1 MTAHIMCVL
10 TFKLFNKM
18 WSFRTWTDNSH
29 ISYKN
34 VPELRQFI
42 QAGFSKKEAA
52 ELVDLVFK
60 VIKDTLARGEK
71 VKISGFGNFSIR
83 DKSTRIGRNPQ
94 TGEAMEI
101 SARRVLTFKPSQV
114 LKEDVT
120 IRYAH
125 RLDEAGNED
134 TTQPAREG
142 TSRAL
147 SSFHTNTDDPSE
159 SNHDDDFNDRDD
171 Y

>member
-1 MTAHIMCVL
+1 MSL
-10 TFKLFNKM
+10 TKADIVE
-18 WSFRTWTDNSH
+18 RV
-29 ISYKN
+29 YK
-34 VPELRQFI
+34 E
-42 QAGFSKKEAA
+42 AGFSKKEAA
-52 ELVDLVFK
+52 DLVDLVFK
-60 VIKDTLARGEK
+60 VIKDTLAKGEK

-94 TGEAMEI
+94 TGDAMEI

-120 IRYAH
+120 VRYAH
-125 RLDEAGNED
+125 RLNDKGDED
-134 TTQPAREG
+134 TSLPPRDG

-147 SSFHTNTDDPSE
+147 SSFMSNTDDPSE
-159 SNHDDDFNDRDD
+159 SDNDDNDD

>member
-1 MTAHIMCVL
+1 MSL
-10 TFKLFNKM
+10 TKADIVE
-18 WSFRTWTDNSH
+18 RV
-29 ISYKN
+29 YK
-34 VPELRQFI
+34 E
-42 QAGFSKKEAA
+42 AGFSKKEAA
-52 ELVDLVFK
+52 DLVDLVFK

-83 DKSTRIGRNPQ
+83 DKANRVGRNPQ

-114 LKEDVT
+114 LKEDIT
-120 IRYAH
+120 SRYSH
-125 RLDEAGNED
+125 RLDDKGNED
-134 TTQPAREG
+134 TSQTAKEG

-147 SSFHTNTDDPSE
+147 SSFISGIEEE
-159 SNHDDDFNDRDD
+159 SDEHSN